1 MRINYSMK
9 KYLFLLL
16 LPFLAACSNYGTKVS
31 STNIEVYYKEGITK
45 EQAEKTARLFDQLL
59 NESSPAD
66 NATKSFQ
73 LQKSGDTILLK
84 MVADPA
90 KLKDVG
96 DDAFYAITTVVSDS
110 VFAGGV
116 VNLTLTDNTFKGF
129 KEYAYRKN
137 AAPSW
142 GEKYESGFIE
152 VYDDGVGLSAA
163 KALADYMTS
172 YFSPQTTFSYQ
183 LTKNEQEATIVRMV
197 VNPDNMGLFTDE
209 VMLELSKG
217 ISEKVLNGAAVRFEL
232 TDNKF
237 NPLRS
242 FSYPAD
248 AGGLK

>member
-1 MRINYSMK
+1 MK

-16 LPFLAACSNYGTKVS
+16 APFLSACSNYGPKVS
-31 STNIEVYYKEGITK
+31 SSNIEVYYKEGITK

-59 NESSPAD
+59 KESSPAD
-66 NATKSFQ
+66 GATKSFQ
-73 LQKSGDTILLK
+73 LLKKGDTILLK

-129 KEYAYRKN
+129 REYAYRKN
-137 AAPSW
+137 EGSSW
-142 GEKYESGFIE
+142 GEKYESGFVE

-163 KALADYMTS
+163 KALADFMTG
-172 YFSPQTTFSYQ
+172 YFSPQTTFSFQ
-183 LTKNEQEATIVRMV
+183 LTKNEQQETIARMV

-209 VMLELSKG
+209 VMLDLSKG
-217 ISEKVLNGAAVRFEL
+217 IVEKVLNGAPVRFEL

-248 AGGLK
+248 AAGLK

>member
-1 MRINYSMK
+1 MK
-9 KYLFLLL
+9 KYILCLL
-16 LPFLAACSNYGTKVS
+16 LPFLAACSNYGPKVT
-31 STNIEVYYKEGITK
+31 STNIEVYYKEGISK

-59 NESSPAD
+59 KASNPAD

-73 LQKSGDTILLK
+73 LLKAGDTILLK

-110 VFAGGV
+110 VFAGSV

-129 KEYAYRKN
+129 REFAYRKK
-137 AAPSW
+137 AVSSW
-142 GEKYESGFIE
+142 GEKYESGFVE

-163 KALADYMTS
+163 KALADLMSS
-172 YFSPQTTFSYQ
+172 YFTPQNTFSFQ
-183 LTKNEQEATIVRMV
+183 LTKNEQEQTIARMV
-197 VNPDNMGLFTDE
+197 VNPDKMELFTDE

-217 ISEKVLNGAAVRFEL
+217 ISEKVLNGAPVRFEL
-232 TDNKF
+232 TDKQF
-237 NPLRS
+237 NPLRG

-248 AGGLK
+248 AAGLK